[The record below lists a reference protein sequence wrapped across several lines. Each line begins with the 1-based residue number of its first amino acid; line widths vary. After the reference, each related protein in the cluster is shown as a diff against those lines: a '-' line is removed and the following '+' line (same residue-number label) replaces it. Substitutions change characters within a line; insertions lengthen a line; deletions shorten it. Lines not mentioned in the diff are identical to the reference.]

1 MRRMYHVGGA
11 PTYTDAP
18 HALRPCCYP
27 LRRHRPRSCAR
38 LVRRAQVSQDAAS
51 CAASGSPL
59 HTRMSEKCRQV
70 QSLTAARLRTVFR
83 T

>member
-11 PTYTDAP
+11 PTYTARRTLCGRAATRCADTGR
-18 HALRPCCYP
+18 AL
-27 LRRHRPRSCAR
+27 AR